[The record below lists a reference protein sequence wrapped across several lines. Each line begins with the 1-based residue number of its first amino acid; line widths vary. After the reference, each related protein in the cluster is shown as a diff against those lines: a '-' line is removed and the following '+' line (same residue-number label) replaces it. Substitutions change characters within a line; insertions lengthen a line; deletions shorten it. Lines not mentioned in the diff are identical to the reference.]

1 MLVVATRFADVMLGG
16 QNVLLAKDFSINPR
30 ISPDLISQFTFNPP
44 ASTAASW
51 KGQSESKFG
60 HGW

>member
-30 ISPDLISQFTFNPP
+30 ISPDPILQLTFNPP
-44 ASTAASW
+44 ASMAA
-51 KGQSESKFG
+51 FG
-60 HGW
+60 KTK